1 MTPPESPALCR
12 KEKTMLVGG
21 REGDSF
27 GSGAKA
33 KDRRAEVT
41 LERQTGHRL
50 GAFCLAIQ
58 RAKSLDR

>member
-12 KEKTMLVGG
+12 REKTKLVGG

-33 KDRRAEVT
+33 KYRRAEVT

-50 GAFCLAIQ
+50 GAF
-58 RAKSLDR
+58 